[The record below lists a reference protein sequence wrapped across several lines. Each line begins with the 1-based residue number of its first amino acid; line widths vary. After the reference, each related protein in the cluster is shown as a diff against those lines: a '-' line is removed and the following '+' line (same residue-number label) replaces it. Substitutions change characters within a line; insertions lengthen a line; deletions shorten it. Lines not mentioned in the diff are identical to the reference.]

1 MAVVVPQFDKFIEP
15 AFQAVKALGG
25 SGTVD
30 EIDQKTF
37 ELMGLSE
44 EQLSEPHTRG
54 NRSKAEYRMAW
65 ARNYLK
71 NYGVLENS
79 SRGIWSLAPAGKE
92 LKKVVAAEVVKWARE
107 KFAKK
112 ADEETQDPETALEE
126 LNGVPAK
133 DLSWREQLAELL
145 QNMPPDAFERFCQR
159 LLRES
164 GFIQVNVTGRSGD
177 GGIDGNGIIRIA
189 GLVSFPVVFQCKR
202 YRGAVTPSQVRDF
215 RGAMVGRAEK
225 GLILTTGTFT
235 REAQKEATRDGAPVI
250 DLVDGELLIDKIKE
264 LKLGVSLKIVE
275 QVQVDREWY
284 KKTF

>member
-1 MAVVVPQFDKFIEP
+1 MDVTVPQFDKFIEP

-30 EIDQKTF
+30 EIDRMTF
-37 ELMGLSE
+37 EIMGLSE
-44 EQLSEPHTRG
+44 EQLAEPHTRG

-79 SRGIWSLAPAGKE
+79 SRGIWALASTGKE
-92 LKKVVAAEVVKWARE
+92 LEKVIAAEVVKRARE

-126 LNGVPAK
+126 MADNSFK
-133 DLSWREQLAELL
+133 ELSWRERLTEIL
-145 QNMPPDAFERFCQR
+145 QSMPPDAFERFCQR

-177 GGIDGNGIIRIA
+177 GGIDGNGIIRFA
-189 GLVSFPVVFQCKR
+189 GLISFPVVFQCKR
-202 YRGAVTPSQVRDF
+202 YHGAVTAGQVRDF

-225 GLILTTGTFT
+225 GLVITTGTFT
-235 REAQKEATRDGAPVI
+235 RDAQKEATRDGAPVI

-264 LKLGVSLKIVE
+264 LKLGVTLKVVE
-275 QVQVDREWY
+275 QVQIDADWF
-284 KKTF
+284 KKSF